1 MFLHMREV
9 TMPQPGPF
17 DVQHGPGPSNSQ
29 DVFTAFQPTI
39 LFLLSTLDPC
49 APQADSCPYIR
60 CMLPLLVGRWTSP
73 LSSLLDLVSS
83 VTTQVRLQLK
93 ALLNLVLFLIPPLP
107 SHPFIP
113 MSVSV
118 SLGLSITPASYG
130 PYCVRLG
137 LRLL

>member
-1 MFLHMREV
+1 
-9 TMPQPGPF
+9 MPQPGPF
-17 DVQHGPGPSNSQ
+17 DVQHRPGPSNSQ

-39 LFLLSTLDPC
+39 PFLLSTLDPS
-49 APQADSCPYIR
+49 APQADSCPYFR
-60 CMLPLLVGRWTSP
+60 CVSPLLVGRWTSS
-73 LSSLLDLVSS
+73 LSSLLTS
-83 VTTQVRLQLK
+83 VTSQVRLQLK

-107 SHPFIP
+107 SYPFIP

-130 PYCVRLG
+130 PHCVRLG